1 MHKLSW
7 FTLFCLQKLSPL
19 RGSGLRGN
27 LIITSGES
35 RADMS
40 GIGNFM
46 RTCITL
52 TPGKCG
58 KQISSSRKYSFYCT
72 KCKFIGFF
80 IYHLKENK
88 KVIAWDYKVMAQ
100 RRKEHQEMEWK
111 DPSVWLFLS
120 HFSTFE
126 TLYWSSFFLI
136 SIAPRVLCLRPT
148 RPIPSGGEYKE
159 RRLP

>member
-1 MHKLSW
+1 MY
-7 FTLFCLQKLSPL
+7 
-19 RGSGLRGN
+19 
-27 LIITSGES
+27 EY
-35 RADMS
+35 MS

-88 KVIAWDYKVMAQ
+88 KVIAWEYKVMAQ
-100 RRKEHQEMEWK
+100 RRKEHQRNGMEG
-111 DPSVWLFLS
+111 PVRVTFSIPFLYVRNPLLIQFLS
-120 HFSTFE
+120 HLDLTQ
-126 TLYWSSFFLI
+126 
-136 SIAPRVLCLRPT
+136 VLCLRPT
-148 RPIPSGGEYKE
+148 RLIPSGGEYTE